1 MILGALG
8 LVAIIAAGIRLAGG
22 EDAWVLQHLYALPAL
37 WAALVRGATGGA
49 LVGLVASLVQSLG
62 TFPLIERSGV
72 SWVALDGIVSLAAP
86 LTLGVTVGKLAD
98 KSRGRGIQLGAL
110 LEIQRSLAVAG
121 PLGQRLAEVAGLTR
135 RALGVDR
142 VRLVLEA
149 GGDIP
154 VSASV
159 PESFWPAEAG
169 PRSSA
174 TPCRRLVVP
183 LDAGQGPVG
192 ALILEQDGDLSAGDR
207 ARATTLG
214 AHVALA
220 VENARLA
227 ERQRHFARELEEK
240 IAGATRRLRELDQA
254 KNEFLTIASHELR
267 TPLTALQG
275 FSELLLTREVPADR
289 ARRYLGHIHTE
300 AQRLGRIVAD
310 LLDHSRIESGRGP
323 ELRRVPLDLGGLIEA
338 NLEIF
343 ASQHPRHHFDRPRA
357 GAVPPLCADRDAVD
371 RMLKNL
377 ISNAIKYSPR
387 GGRVRVEAAV
397 AQDRPGMV
405 ELSVEDDGV
414 GIPAESLP
422 RIFDPYV
429 RVANPETATAPG
441 LGLGL
446 SLVRGLAHAH
456 GGSVEVES
464 LPGKGSRFRVLLPG

>member
-8 LVAIIAAGIRLAGG
+8 LVAVIATGIRLAGG

-37 WAALVRGATGGA
+37 WAALARGTTGGA

-62 TFPLIERSGV
+62 TFPLIERAGV
-72 SWVALDGIVSLAAP
+72 SWISLDGIVSLATP

-98 KSRGRGIQLGAL
+98 QSRGRGTQLGAL
-110 LEIQRSLAVAG
+110 LEIQRSLAVIG
-121 PLGQRLAEVAGLTR
+121 PLDERLAEVARLTR

-154 VSASV
+154 VAASA

-169 PRSSA
+169 PPASA
-174 TPCRRLVVP
+174 IPCRRLVLP

-192 ALILEQDGDLSAGDR
+192 ALILERDGDLSTGARGR
-207 ARATTLG
+207 ASALA

-220 VENARLA
+220 VENARLT
-227 ERQRHFARELEEK
+227 ERQRHFARELEDK

-275 FSELLLTREVPADR
+275 FSELLLTREVPPER
-289 ARRYLGHIHTE
+289 ARRYLVHIHTE
-300 AQRLGRIVAD
+300 AQRLGRIVGD

-323 ELRRVPLDLGGLIEA
+323 ELHRVPLDLGGIIEA
-338 NLEIF
+338 NVEIF
-343 ASQHPRHHFDRPRA
+343 ASQHPRHHFDWPSTA
-357 GAVPPLCADRDAVD
+357 TVPSLCADRDAVD

-377 ISNAIKYSPR
+377 LSNAIKYSPR
-387 GGRVRVEAAV
+387 GGRVRVEAGL
-397 AQDRPGMV
+397 AQDRPGMI

-414 GIPAESLP
+414 GIAADALP

-429 RVANPETATAPG
+429 RVANPETATTPG

>member
-1 MILGALG
+1 MILGALA
-8 LVAIIAAGIRLAGG
+8 LVALIASGIRMAGG
-22 EDAWVLQHLYALPAL
+22 EDVWVLQHLYALPAL
-37 WAALVRGATGGA
+37 WAALGRGTTGGA

-62 TFPLIERSGV
+62 TFPLIERAGL
-72 SWVALDGIVSLAAP
+72 SWVTLDGIISLATP

-98 KSRGRGIQLGAL
+98 QSRGRGIQLDAL

-121 PLGQRLAEVAGLTR
+121 PLDARLAQVAALAR
-135 RALGVDR
+135 RALGADR

-154 VSASV
+154 VSASA

-169 PRSSA
+169 PPASSI
-174 TPCRRLVVP
+174 PCRRLELR

-192 ALILEQDGDLSAGDR
+192 ALILERDGDLSSGDR
-207 ARATTLG
+207 SRASELA

-220 VENARLA
+220 IENARLA
-227 ERQRHFARELEEK
+227 ERQRHFARDLEEK
-240 IAGATRRLRELDQA
+240 IGAATRRLRELDQA

-275 FSELLLTREVPADR
+275 FSELLLTRAVPTER
-289 ARRYLGHIHTE
+289 ARRYLSHIHTE
-300 AQRLGRIVAD
+300 AQRLGRIVGD

-323 ELRRVPLDLGGLIEA
+323 QLHRVPLDLAGIIEA
-338 NLEIF
+338 NVEIF
-343 ASQHPRHHFDRPRA
+343 ASQHPRHRFDWSGSAR
-357 GAVPPLCADRDAVD
+357 VPALCADRDAVD

-377 ISNAIKYSPR
+377 LSNAIKYSPR
-387 GGRVRVEAAV
+387 GGRVRVEAGFAP
-397 AQDRPGMV
+397 DRPGMV
-405 ELSVEDDGV
+405 EVSVEDDGV
-414 GIPAESLP
+414 GIAAEALP